1 MSAPQI
7 RGNYDELTTISG
19 TLRSQGDAIKAM
31 NQRLKSAQETLKG
44 GDWIGKGATKFYQ
57 EMDGQVM
64 PALQRL
70 TNALTEA
77 GRVTKEIANVIKQ
90 AEEESSGCFHL

>member
-1 MSAPQI
+1 MSAPTI
-7 RGNYDELTTISG
+7 RGDYDGLKTIAG

-31 NQRLKSAQETLKG
+31 NQRIKSAMETLKG
-44 GDWIGKGATKFYQ
+44 GDWIGEGARKYYA

-70 TNALTEA
+70 ANALSEA
-77 GRVTKEIANVIKQ
+77 GRVTQEIASTIKQ
-90 AEEESSGCFHL
+90 AEEGAAGCFHL